1 MNNSFKASF
10 EEEAQPVLTDVLLQP
25 STAVAIC
32 CSHPVQVCPF
42 LTMLKIR
49 EIDNFSFTIPSGLTI
64 YSGNQRRL
72 DILAD
77 LQESPCHIWLV
88 NIKINVATA
97 FEVCF
102 CTCSVVQTRT
112 CRSTILGSQIVE
124 MGTYC
129 SYVSVALGI
138 VVTLQQKHAKSR
150 V

>member
-1 MNNSFKASF
+1 MNNSFKSSF
-10 EEEAQPVLTDVLLQP
+10 EEEAQPVLTDVLPQP

-32 CSHPVQVCPF
+32 CSHLVQCVPF
-42 LTMLKIR
+42 SHNVKIR
-49 EIDNFSFTIPSGLTI
+49 EVDNCSLTIPSGSTI
-64 YSGNQRRL
+64 YSENQRRL

-129 SYVSVALGI
+129 SCVSVVLGSCNFA
-138 VVTLQQKHAKSR
+138 AKAS
-150 V
+150 